1 MTGELFGREN
11 ELAALRRLLQDPG
24 NRLVSVTG
32 PPGVGKTALV
42 RAATGD
48 RPGTVFVVLA
58 DYPDPDYPDPDCP
71 EPAELGSGA
80 AQMVLDGCED
90 LRAGRNLVA
99 RLHASHPELT
109 VIVTGRR
116 RLMLPGERRLVLA
129 PLAVPAAEAPPGQLL
144 ASPAVRLFVERA
156 HAIRPDLDLRP
167 AGLAIIRRLV
177 ELTDGLPLALEFAA
191 GWAGVM
197 PPAAFVSWVTTSDP
211 ATALALLRDPAGRD
225 QLRPSLSVAFDR
237 AYRALTEDERAFLA
251 RLSVF
256 ESPADLAAIAD
267 ICLPTT
273 EDRVLPALHAGTGVQ
288 AALDLLASLA
298 EHSLLVP
305 VDQHGSQ
312 ARMRL
317 LSTTRSFARAR
328 LIEQGTEAVLLARH
342 AAYFHQRARR
352 VALRLNTAAHGS
364 ALTEIELERGNLLA
378 AVAWSRDN
386 EPGCGTA
393 VGILA
398 AMWQF
403 WYFVGDLDEAMR
415 QFELVLT
422 AVGSEP
428 DAPPE
433 NYGDIL
439 LAAGVLAQLRGD
451 NRLAAEYL
459 TQVLRAPAA
468 RADPGRRA
476 VAVTQLAIIA
486 RAEGAADTRAALAA
500 NIEYLRRAGNDDGL
514 AFALAVHA
522 EGLTGGESADR
533 RAKSE
538 LAESVDIFER
548 RQNRWGMAFA
558 IRVLADIAYRERELD
573 SARELLE
580 RSIELFRIDCATRSV
595 IGALEML
602 ATVAAAQGDAETV
615 NRAESERA
623 DLCRTLD
630 IELESSPPF
639 RRRGARP
646 AGGSLSTVLS
656 AAVQAAPSP
665 HEANPHIASSGITAR
680 EIDVL
685 KLLAQARTNA
695 EIAAELG
702 IGIETVR
709 RHVSNLLMKIGV
721 RSRVE
726 AALYAVR
733 NGM

>member
-1 MTGELFGREN
+1 
-11 ELAALRRLLQDPG
+11 
-24 NRLVSVTG
+24 
-32 PPGVGKTALV
+32 
-42 RAATGD
+42 
-48 RPGTVFVVLA
+48 
-58 DYPDPDYPDPDCP
+58 
-71 EPAELGSGA
+71 
-80 AQMVLDGCED
+80 
-90 LRAGRNLVA
+90 
-99 RLHASHPELT
+99 
-109 VIVTGRR
+109 
-116 RLMLPGERRLVLA
+116 
-129 PLAVPAAEAPPGQLL
+129 
-144 ASPAVRLFVERA
+144 
-156 HAIRPDLDLRP
+156 
-167 AGLAIIRRLV
+167 
-177 ELTDGLPLALEFAA
+177 
-191 GWAGVM
+191 
-197 PPAAFVSWVTTSDP
+197 
-211 ATALALLRDPAGRD
+211 
-225 QLRPSLSVAFDR
+225 
-237 AYRALTEDERAFLA
+237 
-251 RLSVF
+251 
-256 ESPADLAAIAD
+256 
-267 ICLPTT
+267 
-273 EDRVLPALHAGTGVQ
+273 
-288 AALDLLASLA
+288 
-298 EHSLLVP
+298 
-305 VDQHGSQ
+305 
-312 ARMRL
+312 MRL
-317 LSTTRSFARAR
+317 LRTTRSFARAR

-352 VALRLNTAAHGS
+352 VARRLNTAAHGS

-378 AVAWSRDN
+378 AVAWSLDN

-403 WYFVGDLDEAMR
+403 WYFIGDLDEAMR

-422 AVGSEP
+422 TAGSEP

-433 NYGDIL
+433 DYGDIL

-459 TQVLRAPAA
+459 TQVLRTPAA

-522 EGLTGGESADR
+522 EGLTGGVSADR

-548 RQNRWGMAFA
+548 RENRWGMAFA

-580 RSIELFRIDCATRSV
+580 RSIELFRIDCAARSV

-615 NRAESERA
+615 KRAESERA
-623 DLCRTLD
+623 DLCRTAD
-630 IELESSPPF
+630 IELEYCPPF
-639 RRRGARP
+639 RRLGAHP
-646 AGGSLSTVLS
+646 AGGSLSTVLA
-656 AAVQAAPSP
+656 AAVQAVPSRRD
-665 HEANPHIASSGITAR
+665 ANPQIASSGITAR

-685 KLLAQARTNA
+685 KLLSQARTNA
-695 EIAAELG
+695 EIAVELG